1 MPRIAIITD
10 IHHGRDAEAKKGSHA
25 LRLLADFA
33 SFIEAAKPDLVLELG
48 DRISD
53 EDRQTDL
60 ALESEVNEAFAP
72 IRALAPVLHLCG
84 NHDRDFLS
92 VEDNETILGQPLG
105 SMNIDLDGW
114 RVVLFRANT
123 RFRRP
128 KGFDCPEQDIAW
140 LTQVIE
146 AADRPVLLAS
156 HVPLSGH
163 GQDGNYYFQ
172 NTPGYSRYPQTER
185 LRTVLRSCRQP
196 LLCVAGHVHWN
207 TLTTVDGVTHLT
219 LQSLTESYTMSPER
233 GQGAPCGAWGLLE
246 LGVETVSWNVH
257 GADALALALP
267 VQQLARRWYPALPPL
282 DELADENGRQAR
294 IEQFD
299 RAGAAGG

>member
-1 MPRIAIITD
+1 MPSIAIITD

-33 SFIEAAKPDLVLELG
+33 SFVEAEKPDLVLELG

-53 EDRQTDL
+53 EDPQTDL
-60 ALESEVNEAFAP
+60 RLEREVHEAFAP
-72 IRALAPVLHLCG
+72 IRSVAPVMHLCG

-92 VEDNETILGQPLG
+92 VEDNEAVLGQQLR
-105 SMNIDLDGW
+105 NTTIDLDGW
-114 RVVLFRANT
+114 RIMLFRADT
-123 RFRRP
+123 RMRRP
-128 KGFDCPEQDIAW
+128 KGFDCPDHDIAW
-140 LTQVIE
+140 LTETIQ
-146 AADRPVLLAS
+146 AADRPVLLTS

-172 NTPGYSRYPQTER
+172 NTPDYSRYPQTER
-185 LRTVLRSCRQP
+185 LGEALRSCRQP

-219 LQSLTESYTMSPER
+219 LQSLTESYTMSADR

-246 LGVETVSWNVH
+246 LGTEKMSWHVH
-257 GADALALALP
+257 GADALTLGLP

-282 DELADENGRQAR
+282 NELSDESGRQAR
-294 IEQFD
+294 IEFFD
-299 RAGAAGG
+299 EAEAAGA